1 MASFNKESS
10 GKWRVNYRFTDW
22 SGAVIKSSKRGFKTK
37 KEAIAWYE
45 EISKE
50 KEGSLNMSFAT
61 FVDSYLEDMT
71 NRLKENTLIT
81 KKQLINKHILPYFKN
96 RCVSE
101 ITAIDIRKWQS
112 HLMGEDHYPTYLR
125 AINSQLS
132 SIFNYA
138 VRFYDLKSNP
148 CKKAGVMGSKNGEE
162 KQFWSIDEFNSF
174 CDGLYDNQIAYV
186 AFRVLFWT
194 GIRIGEL
201 LALNYKD
208 FDLNAKT
215 VKITKSYQKIKGK
228 DVITSPKTA
237 KSTRTVGLPDFLV
250 EDLEEYFERI
260 YEVKEQIR
268 IFPFAKDYFMR
279 VLIKACK
286 RTEVKKIRLHD
297 LRHSH
302 ASLLVNMGLSTKAIA
317 DRLGHERIETT
328 LNTYSHLYKSTQD
341 LIVDNLEKLND
352 KSED

>member
-37 KEAIAWYE
+37 KEAIAWYK

-81 KKQLINKHILPYFKN
+81 KNQLINKHIMPYFKN

-101 ITAIDIRKWQS
+101 ITAIDIRKWQA

-208 FDLNAKT
+208 FDLNAKA

-237 KSTRTVGLPDFLV
+237 VTALK
-250 EDLEEYFERI
+250 
-260 YEVKEQIR
+260 
-268 IFPFAKDYFMR
+268 
-279 VLIKACK
+279 
-286 RTEVKKIRLHD
+286 
-297 LRHSH
+297 
-302 ASLLVNMGLSTKAIA
+302 
-317 DRLGHERIETT
+317 
-328 LNTYSHLYKSTQD
+328 
-341 LIVDNLEKLND
+341 
-352 KSED
+352 